1 MDSYIALE
9 GPFDAILA
17 FSQGAS
23 LAATYLIRKFEQDAV
38 QQRLNPGIK
47 IAVFLSGLLPVDYN
61 ALVDDN
67 VRLLEYGIDEKVI
80 PLPTAN
86 IWGSKDFQ
94 WSKSSWELSELC
106 TKEERTV
113 FIHDGGHEVPASKS
127 KGAVIKAVHTI
138 RRAVHTALHAQ

>member
-1 MDSYIALE
+1 ME

-17 FSQGAS
+17 FFQGAS
-23 LAATYLIRKFEQDAV
+23 LAATYLIRKFEEDTV
-38 QQRLNPGIK
+38 QQQLNPGIK
-47 IAVFLSGLLPVDYN
+47 MAVFLSGLLPVDYN
-61 ALVDDN
+61 ALMDSN
-67 VRLLEYGIDEKVI
+67 VRLLEYGVDETVI

-86 IWGSKDFQ
+86 IWGSKDLQ

-127 KGAVIKAVHTI
+127 KGAVIKAAHTI
-138 RRAVHTALHAQ
+138 RRAVHATLYAQ